1 MSVATPAH
9 GIGAHVPRT
18 GRTAAGPARHAG
30 SRRQAI
36 RRARRPPSASA
47 SPPPGASETYRGT
60 GCANAPSTTSRRA
73 LPIAIGCERSPQA
86 NGAEQDAETRT
97 QFHTEQYVFA
107 RIHRA
112 DPRFEDGTPEPDRAR
127 TRRGIH
133 HQTGAECAARRE
145 TGQHPPRVP
154 ALAPASA
161 RRVRRPRATPPR
173 PEPTARDA
181 PLDGAF
187 RRRLPPPLPENARSA
202 EIVGEPDRRDLT
214 GPFDIIGDVYGCR
227 EELVAVCRSSATAS
241 SATTPPAA
249 PATTSSRRRA
259 APQASS
265 ATWSTPTPTAPVCW
279 RW

>member
-1 MSVATPAH
+1 MPAVADRRSAEH
-9 GIGAHVPRT
+9 ED
-18 GRTAAGPARHAG
+18 
-30 SRRQAI
+30 RRQPAPRLRLGLRNI
-36 RRARRPPSASA
+36 QS
-47 SPPPGASETYRGT
+47 T

-97 QFHTEQYVFA
+97 QSHTEQYVFA

-133 HQTGAECAARRE
+133 RQTGAECAARRE
-145 TGQHPPRVP
+145 TGQQPPRVP

-161 RRVRRPRATPPR
+161 RRVRRPRTTPPR
-173 PEPTARDA
+173 PDPTARDA

-214 GPFDIIGDVYGCR
+214 GPFDIIGDVHGCR